1 MAQTKTVRR
10 AKVVLT
16 GAKSYK
22 LAGQTFIKGVSK
34 IVKGNAVDE
43 FLKNGYFTA
52 REISSV
58 EKEVKKKKKKS
69 SDDSGKKKLKKKN
82 SKKKTSKKSS
92 KKVKK

>member
-22 LAGQTFIKGVSK
+22 LAGQTFIKGVST

-69 SDDSGKKKLKKKN
+69 SDDSGKKKLKR
-82 SKKKTSKKSS
+82 KTPKRKLPRNLQR
-92 KKVKK
+92 K